1 MLSRRTFLGGLAG
14 ATAGLWVRLSY
25 SQETKTYG
33 GSQLGESFVHPPES
47 ARPWVYWFWANG
59 NVTKEGI
66 TADLEAMQRVGI
78 GGVLIMDVDPAVPPG
93 PVAFDSAQWREMFH
107 FACEEANRLGL
118 EINLYNAAGWAG
130 SGGPWITPELS
141 MQKVVWSEVAV
152 EGPRHFAEAL
162 PNPEAV
168 AGYYKDIAV
177 LAFPTPSDD
186 AYRIHDIQFKATF
199 ETKSVPYHTEFGPPP
214 LPISFPPLPPASRIE
229 QKQIRDL
236 TSAFEN
242 GRLAWDVPDG
252 KWTVL
257 RFGHTSTGVDN
268 HPTPKTG
275 RGLECDKLSREAI
288 DLHFSKFLE
297 RIISDAGSLAGK
309 TLVSTHIDSWES
321 GAQNWTAK
329 FREEFQRR
337 CNYDILP
344 FLPVMTGRAVGELE
358 FSERF
363 LWDLRKTISDL
374 LIENYAGRLRE
385 LAHQHG
391 LRLSIEAYDGDP
403 CDEMGY
409 AARADEPQGEF
420 WLGRDYFPQVYRS
433 WQWCANMV
441 SAAHVYGKKV
451 IAAESFTS
459 MPGEDW
465 LAHPATLKP
474 LGDWALCAGINRV
487 VFHRYAMQPWM
498 DRAPGM
504 TMGPFGVHYERT
516 QTWWEESKGWHEYLT
531 RCQFMLRQGMF
542 VADLCY
548 LQPEGAPM
556 RFRPPGVDMHSA
568 DPPTA
573 PGYNFDG
580 CTPEVVLTRMAVKD
594 GRILLPDGMSY
605 RLLVLPEP
613 GDMPGAG
620 TMTPQL
626 LGKIAALVNDGMIV
640 VGPRPTRSPSLAG
653 YPECDQELKKIADQL
668 WGDCDGVNVTEHR
681 YGKGQVIWG
690 RTPQQVLEAM
700 GIPPDFSS
708 GRQSSFRYI
717 HRRAEDRAD
726 FYFLANK
733 KSVPVEEVC
742 SFRVDGRR
750 PEFWWPETG
759 QIERPAMYEEA
770 NGCVRLP
777 VRLPESG
784 SVFVVF
790 QADNPVE
797 ADRAVLV
804 ALDGRELNTGGEHIH
819 AKRYPNGRFEILAR
833 QPGKYS
839 IRTADGETI
848 SLNTGDL
855 PEPIAVSGPWA
866 VNFALGWGAPA
877 RIEFPHLISWSKHEN
892 PGIRYF
898 SGKATYVKEV
908 EIPEEM
914 LQMGKHVFLDLGDVQ
929 VIASVKLNGMVMGDL
944 WKPPF
949 CMDITNWT
957 HAGANVLE
965 LAVVNLWP
973 NRLIGDAN
981 LPEDCEWVESPFGG
995 TMLKQWPQWLLDGK
1009 PSPTGRLTFTT
1020 YRPWTKNAELLPSG
1034 LLGPVSIYAVAKVT
1048 LYTRKGLDQ
1057 TRRRR
1062 ALPHDL

>member
-14 ATAGLWVRLSY
+14 ATVGLWVRLSY

-33 GSQLGESFVHPPES
+33 GSQLAESFAHPPES

-93 PVAFDSAQWREMFH
+93 PVAFASTQWREIFH
-107 FACEEANRLGL
+107 FTCAEANRLGL
-118 EINLYNAAGWAG
+118 EVNLYNAAGWAG

-141 MQKVVWSEVAV
+141 MQKVVWSETAV

-168 AGYYKDIAV
+168 AGYYQDIAV
-177 LAFPTPSDD
+177 LAFPAPSDD
-186 AYRIHDIQFKATF
+186 SYRIHDIQFKATF
-199 ETKSVPYHTEFGPPP
+199 ETKSVPYDTEFGLPP
-214 LPISFPPLPPASRIE
+214 LPISFPSLPSASRIE
-229 QKQIRDL
+229 QTQIRDL
-236 TSAFEN
+236 TPAFEN
-242 GRLAWDVPDG
+242 GRLAWEVPDG

-268 HPTPKTG
+268 HPTPKAG

-288 DLHFSKFLE
+288 ELHFSKFLGKV
-297 RIISDAGSLAGK
+297 ISDAGPLAGK

-329 FREEFQRR
+329 FRDEFQKR
-337 CNYDILP
+337 CGYDIVP
-344 FLPVMTGRAVGELE
+344 FLPVMTGRAVSDLE
-358 FSERF
+358 ISERF

-374 LIENYAGRLRE
+374 LIENYAGGLRE

-391 LRLSIEAYDGDP
+391 LRLTIEAYDGDP

-433 WQWCANMV
+433 WQWFANMV
-441 SAAHVYGKKV
+441 SAAHVYGKKI

-474 LGDWALCAGINRV
+474 LGDWALCAGINRL

-531 RCQFMLRQGMF
+531 RSQFMLRQGLF
-542 VADLCY
+542 VADICY

-594 GRILLPDGMSY
+594 GRIVLPDGMSY

-626 LGKIAALVNDGMIV
+626 LGKIAELVNEGMIL
-640 VGPRPTRSPSLAG
+640 VGPRPTRSPSLSG
-653 YPECDQELKKIADQL
+653 YPACDQKLEKIADQL
-668 WGDCDGVNVTEHR
+668 WGDCDGLNVTEHR
-681 YGKGQVIWG
+681 YGKGRVIWG
-690 RTPQQVLEAM
+690 QTPQQALQAM
-700 GIPPDFSS
+700 GVPPDFSS

-717 HRRAEDRAD
+717 HRRTEDGTD
-726 FYFLANK
+726 IYFLANK

-742 SFRVDGRR
+742 SFRGDGRR

-759 QIERPAMYEEA
+759 RIERPALYEES
-770 NGCVRLP
+770 NGCIRLP
-777 VRLPESG
+777 IRLAESG

-790 QADNPVE
+790 SSNSAVETDRITLVMHNGEALTEAGGHIQIMRGPDNSHESLIWRPGWYSLLT
-797 ADRAVLV
+797 A
-804 ALDGRELNTGGEHIH
+804 GGKQRNLKVP
-819 AKRYPNGRFEILAR
+819 A
-833 QPGKYS
+833 
-839 IRTADGETI
+839 
-848 SLNTGDL
+848 L
-855 PEPIAVSGPWA
+855 PEPVAITGPWD
-866 VNFALGWGAPA
+866 VRFAPDWGAPA
-877 RIEFPHLISWSKHEN
+877 RVEFPKLISWTEHAD

-898 SGKATYVKEV
+898 SGRATYRKEIQ
-908 EIPEEM
+908 IPPSM
-914 LQMGKHVFLDLGDVQ
+914 PAKGYRVWLDLGEVQ
-929 VIASVKLNGMVMGDL
+929 VIASVRLNGQPLGDL

-949 CMDITNWT
+949 RLDITDAA
-957 HAGANVLE
+957 HAGASSLE
-965 LAVVNLWP
+965 LVVVNLWP

-981 LPEDCEWVESPFGG
+981 LPEDCEWEESPFGG
-995 TMLKQWPQWLLDGK
+995 TKLKKWPAWLLEGK
-1009 PSPTGRLTFTT
+1009 PSPTGRFTFTT
-1020 YRPWTKNAELLPSG
+1020 CRPWPKDAELLKSG
-1034 LLGPVSIYAVAKVT
+1034 LLGPVMLYVAAEIT
-1048 LYTRKGLDQ
+1048 FRS
-1057 TRRRR
+1057 
-1062 ALPHDL
+1062 